1 MRSCEVAAD
10 RRATLP
16 SLLRLLQEC
25 ATNHAL
31 RVGLC
36 SDEGYC
42 VDETMAEQN
51 LIWVL
56 TKMRLR
62 MPDAYPTWGDT
73 LEVRT
78 WFESSGKTQAR
89 RDWEIVDSRN
99 GQKLLGATRCVERAM
114 WCSLLPSQRT

>member
-1 MRSCEVAAD
+1 VASD

-51 LIWVL
+51 LIWV
-56 TKMRLR
+56 RL
-62 MPDAYPTWGDT
+62 
-73 LEVRT
+73 
-78 WFESSGKTQAR
+78 SG
-89 RDWEIVDSRN
+89 
-99 GQKLLGATRCVERAM
+99 
-114 WCSLLPSQRT
+114 